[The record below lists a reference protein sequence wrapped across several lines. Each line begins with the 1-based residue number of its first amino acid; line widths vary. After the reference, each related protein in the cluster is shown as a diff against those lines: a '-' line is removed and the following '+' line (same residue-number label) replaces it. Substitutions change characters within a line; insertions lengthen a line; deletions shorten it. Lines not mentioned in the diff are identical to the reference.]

1 MDDRKWNLVLG
12 VALVFMVLAV
22 ASASLAQPSTVQE
35 ATYPRFVADS
45 PASGSWIPCWNT
57 AGTDTLRGVGLLEVR
72 AYTETKFSC
81 WYHRPTK
88 VPHKVKWPVY
98 GPAASDTTYYVGAGQ
113 TLTFRFPKPWVQYLL
128 VKEGDAI
135 FQGE

>member
-45 PASGSWIPCWNT
+45 PASGWIKCWNQ

-72 AYTETKFSC
+72 ADTETKFSC

-88 VPHKVKWPVY
+88 VPHKVKWTVY
-98 GPAASDTTYYVGAGQ
+98 GPAATDTVYTIAAGE
-113 TLTFRFPKPWVQYLL
+113 TRTFRFPKPFVQYIYLTS
-128 VKEGDAI
+128 GDAD
-135 FQGE
+135 FSGE